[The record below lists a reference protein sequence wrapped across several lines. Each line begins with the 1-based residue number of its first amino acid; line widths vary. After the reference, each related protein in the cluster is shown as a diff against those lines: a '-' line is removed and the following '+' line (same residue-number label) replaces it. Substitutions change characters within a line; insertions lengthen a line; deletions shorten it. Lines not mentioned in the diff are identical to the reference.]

1 MGLLVVGFASAQS
14 KDPYEGRVGIN
25 IMTPSATLNIK
36 SLTGTD
42 ATTKNFELEN
52 ASGTKMVTVLDNGS
66 LGINNA
72 NPFYTLDVNGNG
84 RFINGNGDTQV
95 NIGAVAGQFAYNRFL
110 RGIKARWDI
119 GMTNALES
127 TGDKGSNFYINSF
140 NDEGVYKATPFFI
153 SRENSRIG
161 INTVGPTST
170 LDIAGNARIRT
181 IPQGTDETIFTK
193 VLVADA
199 SGNIAAISRTDPG
212 VPNATETIY
221 GNSKVPTK
229 IMADGETFYTIQENR
244 QEKGGAYYRYT
255 GQSITLPPGKWVV
268 HCAYLVSGA
277 NDTLDR
283 EHQLED
289 GKSVWFRGIID
300 DNDTNGI
307 VNNLGHLNVPKTP
320 ILISTSLNQAD
331 LYKVALGV
339 WLIDNDTN
347 TDKTYYVKVSIHPN
361 GKFVSSDMDKVSQFS
376 VWLEDYL
383 FAMKRK

>member
-1 MGLLVVGFASAQS
+1 MKKTLIFVGILSIGYAYAQ
-14 KDPYEGRVGIN
+14 EGRVGIN
-25 IMTPSATLNIK
+25 TEIPNATLDVKAKTNNGSK
-36 SLTGTD
+36 VL
-42 ATTKNFELEN
+42 ELQN
-52 ASGTKMVTVLDNGS
+52 SAGTKLVTALDNGKV
-66 LGINNA
+66 GINNT
-72 NPFYTLDVNGNG
+72 NPFYTFDVNGNG

-95 NIGAVAGQFAYNRFL
+95 NIGAIEGQFAYNRFL
-110 RGIKARWDI
+110 RGDKTRWDI

-140 NDEGVYKATPFFI
+140 NDEGGYKSTPFFI
-153 SRENSRIG
+153 SRESSRVG

-170 LDIAGNARIRT
+170 LDIAGDARIRT
-181 IPQGTDETIFTK
+181 IPQGTDETTFTK

-199 SGNIAAISRTDPG
+199 LGNIAAISRTDPG

-229 IMADGETFYTIQENR
+229 VMADGETFYTIQENR

-277 NDTLDR
+277 SDTLDR

-300 DNDTNGI
+300 DNDADRL
-307 VNNLGHLNVPKTP
+307 VNNLGHINVPKTP

-331 LYKVALGV
+331 LYKVASGV

-347 TDKTYYVKVSIHPN
+347 ADKTYYVKVSIQPN
-361 GKFVSSDMDKVSQFS
+361 GKFVSSDTDKVSEFS